1 MSLSSVIARVFISIY
16 CAAGCTSMCHCAG
29 SWTDSGSQESER
41 GAVAGREE
49 VATAHSPPSSC
60 SNTYTHSLVDGWG
73 GWGLS
78 ALLRSFIFYSAKDA
92 WRIRHNCIQK
102 ERVLMFTQPFFFC
115 LFLYLFLT
123 IFSLC
128 PLAASPLDSTLLIS
142 SPPASTIFTSVWL
155 IWKLIPSPGKQTW
168 QLNSNTHHCCK
179 IQAWHKCRITYSKRF
194 VLES

>member
-73 GWGLS
+73 LS
-78 ALLRSFIFYSAKDA
+78 ALLRSFIFYSAKGA

-102 ERVLMFTQPFFFC
+102 ERVLMFTQPFFFAFSFIYSSLYFLC
-115 LFLYLFLT
+115 AHWLPVHLTALSWSHLPLLPPFSLQFGSSGSLFLRLGNKHGSSTAIHT
-123 IFSLC
+123 IVVKYKHG
-128 PLAASPLDSTLLIS
+128 IN
-142 SPPASTIFTSVWL
+142 V
-155 IWKLIPSPGKQTW
+155 
-168 QLNSNTHHCCK
+168 
-179 IQAWHKCRITYSKRF
+179 
-194 VLES
+194 E